1 MGVIYYMFKKILV
14 PIDGSDTAWNALNQ
28 AMILGKNFGS
38 DLVIVNVVEP
48 YSGNIAPLITPWD
61 STELFQV
68 NSALEEAGEKI
79 LAMAKEKL
87 ANYAKHV
94 ECILEVGHPAER
106 IINLSKASGCDLI
119 VIGSRGLS
127 GIADFLLGG
136 VSSSVV
142 EYASVPV
149 LIVR

>member
-1 MGVIYYMFKKILV
+1 MYKKILV
-14 PIDGSDTAWNALNQ
+14 PIDGSDTAWKALDQ
-28 AMILGKNFGS
+28 AMVLGERFES
-38 DLVIVNVVEP
+38 DLVVVHVVEP

-61 STELFQV
+61 STELYQV
-68 NSALEEAGEKI
+68 NFALEEAGEKI
-79 LAMAKEKL
+79 LDMAKKKL
-87 ANYAKHV
+87 ANYSKHV
-94 ECILEVGHPAER
+94 ECILEVGHPSEE
-106 IINLSKASGCDLI
+106 IINRSKVSGCDLI

-142 EYASVPV
+142 EYATVPV

>member
-1 MGVIYYMFKKILV
+1 MYKKILV
-14 PIDGSDTAWNALNQ
+14 PIDGSDTAWKALDQ
-28 AMILGKNFGS
+28 AMVLGECFESN
-38 DLVIVNVVEP
+38 LVVVHVVEP

-61 STELFQV
+61 STELYQV
-68 NSALEEAGEKI
+68 NIALEEAGENI
-79 LAMAKEKL
+79 LDMAKKKL
-87 ANYAKHV
+87 VNYAKHV
-94 ECILEVGHPAER
+94 ECMLEVGHPAER
-106 IINLSKASGCDLI
+106 IINRSKVSGCDLI

-142 EYASVPV
+142 EYATVPV

>member
-1 MGVIYYMFKKILV
+1 MFKKILV
-14 PIDGSDTAWNALNQ
+14 PIDGSDTAWKALDQ
-28 AMILGKNFGS
+28 AIVLGERFESK
-38 DLVIVNVVEP
+38 LVVVHVVEP

>member
-1 MGVIYYMFKKILV
+1 MYKKILV
-14 PIDGSDTAWNALNQ
+14 PIDGSDTAWKALDQ
-28 AMILGKNFGS
+28 AMVLGERFES
-38 DLVIVNVVEP
+38 DLVVVHVVEP

-61 STELFQV
+61 STELYQV
-68 NSALEEAGEKI
+68 NFALEEAGEKI
-79 LAMAKEKL
+79 LDMAKKKL
-87 ANYAKHV
+87 ANYSKHV
-94 ECILEVGHPAER
+94 ECILEVGHPSEE
-106 IINLSKASGCDLI
+106 IINRSKVSGCDLI

>member
-1 MGVIYYMFKKILV
+1 MFKKILV
-14 PIDGSDTAWNALNQ
+14 PIDGSDTAWNALDQ
-28 AMILGKNFGS
+28 AIALGKNFES
-38 DLVIVNVVEP
+38 DLVVVHVVEP

-61 STELFQV
+61 STELYQV
-68 NSALEEAGEKI
+68 NIALEEAGENI
-79 LAMAKEKL
+79 LDMAKKKL
-87 ANYAKHV
+87 VNYAKHV
-94 ECILEVGHPAER
+94 ECMLEVGHPAER
-106 IINLSKASGCDLI
+106 IINRSKVSGCDLI

-142 EYASVPV
+142 EYAAVPV

>member
-1 MGVIYYMFKKILV
+1 MFKKILV
-14 PIDGSDTAWNALNQ
+14 PIDGSDTAWKALDQ
-28 AMILGKNFGS
+28 AMVLGKNFES
-38 DLVIVNVVEP
+38 DIVVVHVVEP

-61 STELFQV
+61 STELYQV
-68 NSALEEAGEKI
+68 NIALEEAGEKI
-79 LAMAKEKL
+79 LDMAKNKL
-87 ANYAKHV
+87 ANYSKHV
-94 ECILEVGHPAER
+94 ECILEVGQPAER
-106 IINLSKASGCDLI
+106 IINRSKVSGCDLI

-142 EYASVPV
+142 EYATLPV